1 MNWSQASRSPRVQ
14 RRNVVTDGVVCV
26 MGVMN
31 LTSQNTSVWMAR
43 PVAVLQTV
51 ADLVER
57 SKHGDLAAFDQLVA
71 LYQDR
76 IHNYVARMVHD
87 PIEAEDI
94 AQEAFVK
101 AYRNLPSFRGA
112 STFQTWL
119 YRIASNLT
127 IDSVRRRRRRE
138 NTCSLDAPLDTDEGQ
153 MPREQEDTAC
163 LGPVRHLETAELQR
177 QVHRAIQQLSPKLRS
192 VVVLYELQGLSY
204 EETAAVLQCPLGTVK
219 SRLFNARIE
228 LRNRLQNSLP
238 QYTGGC
244 A

>member
-1 MNWSQASRSPRVQ
+1 
-14 RRNVVTDGVVCV
+14 

-31 LTSQNTSVWMAR
+31 LAAQDASVLTVTRDVR
-43 PVAVLQTV
+43 PLAVD
-51 ADLVER
+51 DLVER
-57 SKHGDLAAFDQLVA
+57 SRNGETTAFDQLVQ
-71 LYQDR
+71 LYKDR
-76 IHNYVARMVHD
+76 IYNYVARMVHD

-153 MPREQEDTAC
+153 MPREQEDHHC
-163 LGPVRHLETAELQR
+163 PGPVRNLETAELQR

-204 EETAAVLQCPLGTVK
+204 EEIATILGCPLGTVK
-219 SRLFNARIE
+219 SRLFNARME
-228 LRNRLQNSLP
+228 LKTRLQDILP
-238 QYTGGC
+238 QY
-244 A
+244 AAV